1 MAAGWRENKKKEREV
16 EGRKREGEG
25 KKGLPAHQ
33 LSPYGHP
40 SHIGVVMDRDP
51 NVSSQFVRALNYF

>member
-1 MAAGWRENKKKEREV
+1 MEG
-16 EGRKREGEG
+16 EGRKREEEGEG

-51 NVSSQFVRALNYF
+51 NVSSQFVRALNYI